1 MCRQGEVVVHHF
13 HYSHRIKVCRFMTVI
28 IIIIII
34 IIVIIIVIII
44 IIVTI
49 LYFLLYN
56 FS

>member
-34 IIVIIIVIII
+34 IVIIIVIII

-49 LYFLLYN
+49 LYFLLYH
-56 FS
+56 FG